1 MSDKVFSI
9 GELRGLIAGL
19 LPRYSFRAV
28 RLFGSYARGEASP
41 ASDIDLLVTYGEG
54 SKTLDVLSFGERLSE
69 LTGKSVDA
77 FESGEIEEGP
87 LLESI
92 SRDGVAMYPC

>member
-1 MSDKVFSI
+1 MSDKVCSVS
-9 GELRGLIAGL
+9 ELKELINSL

-54 SKTLDVLSFGERLSE
+54 SKTLDVLSFGERLAE

-77 FESGEIEEGP
+77 FESGEVDEGP
-87 LLESI
+87 FLESI
-92 SRDGVAMYPC
+92 QRDGVVMYSC